1 VLNGQKTALSHK
13 IVSKEKEPKEMLKA
27 RPGQVPQPK
36 KRLMEFKCILIDV
49 EMPQMEHGSTRQVQV
64 GQAVLCFVFCVSVAN
79 KWHELVKRLWGS
91 GRCGTPLN
99 RLFTARQWKGF

>member
-1 VLNGQKTALSHK
+1 
-13 IVSKEKEPKEMLKA
+13 
-27 RPGQVPQPK
+27 
-36 KRLMEFKCILIDV
+36 MEFKCILIDV
-49 EMPQMEHGSTRQVQV
+49 EMPQMEHGSEFDSKRQVQV
-64 GQAVLCFVFCVSVAN
+64 GRGCYVLCILCFVAN